1 MDSVKVEVV
10 IKTTTMITYPKFQTI
25 TRYWDING
33 NLLFEKISG
42 EKQHSISENEL
53 PSIIR

>member
-10 IKTTTMITYPKFQTI
+10 IKTTTMITYPKLQTI

-33 NLLFEKISG
+33 NLLFEKIYG
-42 EKQHSISENEL
+42 EKQQTISEKEC
-53 PSIIR
+53 

>member
-1 MDSVKVEVV
+1 MDKAKIDVV
-10 IKTTTMITYPKFQTI
+10 IKTTTMITYPEFQTI

-53 PSIIR
+53 PSTIR